1 MTLSV
6 TDLRVSYGAIA
17 AVHGVSLE
25 VQPGQVVA
33 VVGPNG
39 AGKSSLISA
48 CMGLVDHGGTVHVDG
63 TDVSNMAAH
72 KRSRAGLSFVPDGQ
86 GVFPLL
92 SVRDQ
97 LRVGAGRE
105 LEDVQAELFETFPL
119 LAEKRAALG
128 QQLSG
133 GQQQLV
139 SIARAL
145 STRPKF
151 ILMDEPSIGLSPIAV
166 KGVVSA
172 IEALGGAGLGVLVAE
187 QNVRLAL
194 DASDYC
200 HVMVRGEI
208 VRSGTPESLLNDP
221 EVEALY
227 MGTSKE

>member
-1 MTLSV
+1 MTLAL
-6 TDLRVSYGAIA
+6 TDIRVAYGRIQ
-17 AVHGVSLE
+17 AVHGISLE

-33 VVGPNG
+33 VIGPNG
-39 AGKSSLISA
+39 AGKSSLVRA
-48 CMGLVDHGGTVHVDG
+48 CMGLESHRGAVHVDD
-63 TDVSNMAAH
+63 TDVSRLAAH
-72 KRSRAGLSFVPDGQ
+72 KRSKAGLSYVPDGK

-97 LRVGAGRE
+97 LRVGAGRD
-105 LEDVQAELFETFPL
+105 LDQVLPELFETFPL
-119 LAEKRAALG
+119 LADKRAALG
-128 QQLSG
+128 QHLSG

-145 STRPKF
+145 STRPKY

-166 KGVVSA
+166 KEVVAA
-172 IEALGGAGLGVLVAE
+172 IESLGGSGLGVLVAE
-187 QNVRLAL
+187 QNVRLAM

-208 VRSGTPESLLNDP
+208 VRSGTPASLLNDP

-227 MGTSKE
+227 MGTSKQ

>member
-1 MTLSV
+1 MSLTI
-6 TDLRVSYGAIA
+6 TDLKVSYGPIS
-17 AVHGVSLE
+17 AVHGISLE
-25 VQPGQVVA
+25 VEPGQVVA
-33 VVGPNG
+33 VIGPNG
-39 AGKSSLISA
+39 AGKSSLVRA
-48 CMGLVDHGGTVHVDG
+48 CMGLAPHVGTVRVDD
-63 TDVSNMAAH
+63 TDVSTMAAH
-72 KRSRAGLSFVPDGQ
+72 RRSRAGLSYVPDGK

-97 LRVGAGRE
+97 LRVGAGRTIDE
-105 LEDVQAELFETFPL
+105 VQRELFETFPL
-119 LAEKRAALG
+119 LADKREALG

-145 STRPKF
+145 STRPRY

-172 IEALGGAGLGVLVAE
+172 IEALGGTGLGVLVAE
-187 QNVRLAL
+187 QNVRLAM

-208 VRSGTPESLLNDP
+208 VRSGTPDALLNDP
-221 EVEALY
+221 EVEGLY
-227 MGTSKE
+227 MGTSKR